1 MTSRQSKQP
10 TSTPSSTKPDAQ
22 KTRSRSRSQLNA
34 SGVDEALGALST
46 ESGPEGMGSEDMAPE
61 GMGPEEMSGAVE
73 ALLFRVGDRDFVTTG
88 EIFAALPNLEPSTDL
103 LASIHREFEA
113 RNVTVVEEISDE
125 LKAEDALL
133 RNEIKPESAA
143 PPTEIAARRASREK
157 RDSGRSELASFDPV
171 RIYLREIGRV
181 PLLTGAQ
188 EVTLAQR
195 LEAGEQARERL
206 SFVEESG
213 IAGVLENEEEES
225 LSAVVADGD
234 LARAQLIEANLRLV
248 VSIAKRYV
256 GRGMVLLDLV
266 QEGNIGLMRAVGK
279 FDYSKGFK
287 FSTYATWWIRQA
299 ITRSIADQG
308 RTIRIPV
315 HMVETMQ
322 KVSQSQRRLLSELN
336 REPTIDEI
344 AKDVEITP
352 DRVIEIMGL
361 GQEPISLEAPVG
373 DDGGSSV
380 GDYVADPNAI
390 APAIAADLAQLQQDI
405 RDALG
410 ELGERE
416 REVVIMRFGLVDGE
430 MRTLDEV
437 GRAFG
442 VTRERIR
449 QIESKTLAKLRHPT
463 RRSARLREYLPEL

>member
-1 MTSRQSKQP
+1 MTSRQSKSDTDSP
-10 TSTPSSTKPDAQ
+10 TRAKTDAS
-22 KTRSRSRSQLNA
+22 KTRTKSASVKNKQGVNDSLVNAATDDSSR
-34 SGVDEALGALST
+34 E
-46 ESGPEGMGSEDMAPE
+46 MAA
-61 GMGPEEMSGAVE
+61 AVE
-73 ALLFRVGDRDFVTTG
+73 ALIFRVGERDFVTTG
-88 EIFAALPNLEPSTDL
+88 EIFAALPNLEPTTDL

-133 RNEIKPESAA
+133 RDDKEAQSDTPR
-143 PPTEIAARRASREK
+143 TEIAARRDNRSNRASNN
-157 RDSGRSELASFDPV
+157 SELSSFDPV

-206 SFVEESG
+206 EFANESG
-213 IAGVLENEEEES
+213 IESVLEKEEAES
-225 LSAVVADGD
+225 LSAVVVDGD
-234 LARAQLIEANLRLV
+234 LARAQLTEANLRLV

-266 QEGNIGLMRAVGK
+266 QEGNIGLMRAVRK
-279 FDYSKGFK
+279 FDYTKGFK

-322 KVSQSQRRLLSELN
+322 KVSQSQRRLLSALN

-344 AKDVEITP
+344 AKDVELTAE
-352 DRVIEIMGL
+352 RVVEIMGL
-361 GQEPISLEAPVG
+361 GQDPISLESPVG
-373 DDGGSSV
+373 DYGGSSV
-380 GDYVADPNAI
+380 GDYVADPNAV

-416 REVVIMRFGLVDGE
+416 REVVSMRFGLLDGE